1 MQVRSRYRLGC
12 VKVLLAEFDDAE
24 KLFKK
29 ALSMNVH
36 SDPVDWELV
45 VDLEKEIANL
55 LIIKGSLGE
64 ADEIQRRIKVLQE
77 TLCDA

>member
-1 MQVRSRYRLGC
+1 
-12 VKVLLAEFDDAE
+12 
-24 KLFKK
+24 
-29 ALSMNVH
+29 MNVH
-36 SDPVDWELV
+36 ADPVDWELV
-45 VDLEKEIANL
+45 VDLEKEIANI